1 MTSLTAISATIDK
14 HTIRAVIA
22 TPDVL
27 PAPGL
32 VLFHDFRGLR
42 DETKAIA
49 ESYARQGFLTLAVDL
64 YRGRSSGNA
73 LVALFHMFRVDPM
86 LALRTSGAWV
96 YWLRANKNCTGKV
109 ATLGWGFGGRWALY
123 AAIEAAADAS
133 VLYYGRV
140 LQDSHDLGR
149 LKGPVLAH
157 FAERDGSIPK
167 PAAETL
173 AVEMKAAGRD
183 FAAYWYDAGHGFAN
197 PAARTFDSAAAA
209 IADERS
215 LAFLNQILRA

>member
-1 MTSLTAISATIDK
+1 MTTLTAISATIDK
-14 HTIRAVIA
+14 HSIAAVIA
-22 TPDVL
+22 TPDML

-73 LVALFHMFRVDPM
+73 LMALFHMFRVDPM

-123 AAIEAAADAS
+123 AAIEAAADAR
-133 VLYYGRV
+133 VLYYGRI
-140 LQDSHDLGR
+140 LQDSHDFGR
-149 LKGPVLAH
+149 LKGGVLAH

-167 PAAETL
+167 PAVEAFAAEMT
-173 AVEMKAAGRD
+173 AAGKD
-183 FAAYWYDAGHGFAN
+183 LAAHWYDAGHGFAN
-197 PAARTFDSAAAA
+197 PTAQAFDPTAAA

-215 LAFLNQILRA
+215 LAFLNRTLRV